1 MSGEWRRKGL
11 EKCARKTEKPI
22 SIALAVAM
30 VISGFVG
37 IMSTENVK
45 ADTTPAWEVYSSYI
59 DWGEEGGAE
68 WSVWNPLPS
77 QTGSTIAIVGEP
89 YYVGN
94 PAFFPL
100 ARVLAAEGWQMTDV
114 DSDFKYEY
122 VFDWYSPSVTSA
134 YTWEDTSPLVLK
146 DTPYYGDLIVESL
159 KINFKSMPSDVDD
172 LRDDY
177 DYLIV
182 MSYFYG
188 YNGAENSDA
197 ALSEIKEEI
206 SSTFTYTE
214 VKNNPY
220 RAGMVY
226 DERGKTIYLLGHA
239 EGDATNGYYDLSA
252 AQRGITSINHIII
265 NPDKLGMD
273 EKPDIPAPAR
283 ISITNPNPPTA
294 QELILRKER
303 NNYNGYE
310 NFEVTFRDSYVIKPT
325 VGTIGVS
332 VLYFVDQG
340 LEFYL
345 QSQAIQTFYAY
356 EENFK
361 FNIEYLPDND
371 ILFEDDFESGNL
383 DTTHWITF
391 TRGTSTLDVK
401 VVDEQGSKR
410 LKISVDTTDNWDDWH
425 AGGAGVKILD
435 AYRMDA
441 YSVEFDLTSEGE
453 PWAYGLI
460 GGPWFFVR
468 TMGATGVC
476 GDNIY
481 AVIPYIGGYYGEKSN
496 ELADTFR
503 VLFVHTTDQNANYI
517 TMHDALGT
525 GDYTSTITCDGN
537 DILGTMSV
545 QVLVYTPTNHD
556 TLLNKVLNNEP
567 IHVKIGVD
575 GRIVSAYFDG
585 TLAGIAK
592 DTSDNPATHGTAAFG
607 KGFGDLTIDNVTLTK
622 GCIFNDRFD
631 NSAFS
636 NNMWSMAPAAD
647 CYVDTTDEVLIQD
660 TTSTAQATVSEDFGT
675 KDVIVESSFSFSDDK
690 TGTSYASISL
700 KQGTDY
706 TYTLKVSKD
715 DGTLA
720 LSCSPGNT
728 VQKNYAF
735 YLDDWYK
742 ARIVLNNTE
751 KKIYAYLDGRLK
763 LQLDIP
769 GNSTSSITE
778 LTLESS
784 NAKVCWDSIY
794 VENVSLETTPPTV
807 SISSLNEGATVTGIV
822 NVKASVSDTGSG
834 IDYAALYVDDTLVG
848 IDDDCSGGV
857 AEFEYD
863 TSALPSGEY
872 TFTVVVY
879 DNAGNS
885 NWDEVTVNVDHPDKG
900 VFDTGLG
907 RYPSI
912 SGTHEGT
919 FTPKRNMI
927 VDRMYTYPCPGTG
940 GHTEK
945 IEIYYDGTLLTS
957 GTWAGYASGDYTYV
971 EFPRVTLQ
979 KDVTYKYVITT
990 GSYPQIHHVQTL
1002 TTPDGVI
1009 TCTKFTDANGVV
1021 HNDWIPAIAFE
1032 DFPNGDFEFGGRW
1045 TITTNGSS
1053 GYQPS
1058 ATITCTD
1065 DPGQGDYCA
1074 KLENTLRHVGS
1085 PRSAYITRTV
1095 TLPSD
1100 AYKLHYIT
1108 SFWKDCW
1115 GASIGVRIKDSDG
1128 NVLAEINE
1136 ASGYGGRRISSDWV
1150 ERTIDVSAYA
1160 GQTVTI
1166 ELFLEDLSTT
1176 WAGMNDHGAW
1186 FKADD
1191 FYIIPT
1197 GLNNPGFESISSWTT
1212 ETVGGS
1218 YAPTVN
1224 LHSMNGPHSG
1234 SYCAK
1239 MINNFGGLGTPRA
1252 GYIRQTVTLP
1262 STGTTLSYYV
1272 KYWKDYWGPGMGVR
1286 IKDSSGSVLAQN
1298 KEGTSGTPSSSDWVQ
1313 RTINVSAYAGQ
1324 TITIEIYLEDL
1335 STTWAGNG
1343 DHGGWIAVDD
1353 FSVT

>member
-1 MSGEWRRKGL
+1 MLGKCKRKDL

-22 SIALAVAM
+22 SIALAVAV

-37 IMSTENVK
+37 IMDMGNAK
-45 ADTTPAWEVYSSYI
+45 ADTTASWEVYSSYI

-89 YYVGN
+89 YRAGTN

-100 ARVLAAEGWQMTDV
+100 ARVLAAEGWQMTDA
-114 DSDFKYEY
+114 DSDFKYEF

-134 YTWEDTSPLVLK
+134 YTWVDTSPLVLK

-159 KINFKSMPSDVDD
+159 KINFKPMPSDVDD

-177 DYLIV
+177 DYLVV

-188 YNGAENSDA
+188 YNGEENSDA

-239 EGDATNGYYDLSA
+239 EGDAANGYYDLSA

-283 ISITNPNPPTA
+283 ISITKPSSATGH
-294 QELILRKER
+294 ELILRKER

-310 NFEVTFRDSYVIKPT
+310 NFEVTFRDTYVIKPT

-345 QSQAIQTFYAY
+345 QSQAVQTFYAY

-383 DTTHWITF
+383 DMTHWITF
-391 TRGTSTLDVK
+391 TRGTSTVDVK

-425 AGGAGVKILD
+425 PGGAGVKILD

-476 GDNIY
+476 GDNVY

-525 GDYTSTITCDGN
+525 GDYASTTTCDGN

-545 QVLVYTPTNHD
+545 PVLVYTPTNHD

-848 IDDDCSGGV
+848 INDDCSGG
-857 AEFEYD
+857 
-863 TSALPSGEY
+863 
-872 TFTVVVY
+872 
-879 DNAGNS
+879 
-885 NWDEVTVNVDHPDKG
+885 
-900 VFDTGLG
+900 
-907 RYPSI
+907 
-912 SGTHEGT
+912 
-919 FTPKRNMI
+919 
-927 VDRMYTYPCPGTG
+927 
-940 GHTEK
+940 
-945 IEIYYDGTLLTS
+945 
-957 GTWAGYASGDYTYV
+957 
-971 EFPRVTLQ
+971 
-979 KDVTYKYVITT
+979 
-990 GSYPQIHHVQTL
+990 
-1002 TTPDGVI
+1002 
-1009 TCTKFTDANGVV
+1009 
-1021 HNDWIPAIAFE
+1021 
-1032 DFPNGDFEFGGRW
+1032 
-1045 TITTNGSS
+1045 
-1053 GYQPS
+1053 
-1058 ATITCTD
+1058 
-1065 DPGQGDYCA
+1065 
-1074 KLENTLRHVGS
+1074 
-1085 PRSAYITRTV
+1085 
-1095 TLPSD
+1095 
-1100 AYKLHYIT
+1100 
-1108 SFWKDCW
+1108 
-1115 GASIGVRIKDSDG
+1115 
-1128 NVLAEINE
+1128 
-1136 ASGYGGRRISSDWV
+1136 
-1150 ERTIDVSAYA
+1150 
-1160 GQTVTI
+1160 
-1166 ELFLEDLSTT
+1166 
-1176 WAGMNDHGAW
+1176 
-1186 FKADD
+1186 
-1191 FYIIPT
+1191 
-1197 GLNNPGFESISSWTT
+1197 
-1212 ETVGGS
+1212 
-1218 YAPTVN
+1218 
-1224 LHSMNGPHSG
+1224 
-1234 SYCAK
+1234 
-1239 MINNFGGLGTPRA
+1239 
-1252 GYIRQTVTLP
+1252 
-1262 STGTTLSYYV
+1262 
-1272 KYWKDYWGPGMGVR
+1272 
-1286 IKDSSGSVLAQN
+1286 
-1298 KEGTSGTPSSSDWVQ
+1298 
-1313 RTINVSAYAGQ
+1313 
-1324 TITIEIYLEDL
+1324 
-1335 STTWAGNG
+1335 
-1343 DHGGWIAVDD
+1343 
-1353 FSVT
+1353 